1 MKTTLIINPKANHGQ
16 AAQLAD
22 TITSLVGSYVKPEV
36 IMTEGPGHA
45 VELARNAVDQG
56 VELLVSVGGDGTAHE
71 IVNGIVVG
79 GSTDTTLGIVP
90 IGSGN
95 DLAFGM
101 GISNDLNE
109 AVSIIFK
116 GRKRR
121 IDLAKIEDNRGRLR
135 VVTNGIGIGFDATIT
150 IQSRTITRIHG
161 FPMYLLAVLR
171 TIALYFQAP
180 KMSVRFDDESVEQ
193 NILLLAIGLGR
204 RVGGGFFLTP
214 DADHEDDML
223 DSCTVD
229 PVSRYT
235 MLALLPRVMRG
246 THTTSKYVKMRRSH
260 LIDIKSEAPLP
271 IHVDGEIFAF
281 PDDDVRQLTVTSLA
295 KALPIMVPEN

>member
-16 AAQLAD
+16 AAQVTD
-22 TITSLVGSYVKPEV
+22 TIISLVKDYINPEV

-45 VELARNAVDQG
+45 VEVARNAVDQG
-56 VELLVSVGGDGTAHE
+56 VELLVSVGGDGTVHE
-71 IVNGIVVG
+71 IVNGMVVG
-79 GSTDTTLGIVP
+79 GITDTTLGVVP

-95 DLAFGM
+95 DLAFGL
-101 GISNDLNE
+101 GISNDINK

-116 GRKRR
+116 GKKRR
-121 IDLAKIEDNRGRLR
+121 IDLARIEDDRGRFE

-150 IQSRTITRIHG
+150 IQSRTITRVHG
-161 FPMYLLAVLR
+161 FTMYLLAVLR

-180 KMSVRFDDESVEQ
+180 KVRILFDDERIEQ

-214 DADHEDDML
+214 DANHEDDLL
-223 DSCTVD
+223 DSCTID

-246 THTTSKYVKMRRSH
+246 THTTSKFVKMRRSH
-260 LIDIKSEAPLP
+260 LIDIKSESPLP
-271 IHVDGEIFAF
+271 VHVDGEIFAF

-295 KALPIMVPEN
+295 KALPIMVPED

>member
-1 MKTTLIINPKANHGQ
+1 MKTTLIINPQANHGQ
-16 AAQLAD
+16 AAQFTD
-22 TITSLVGSYVKPEV
+22 TIISLVRNYVNPEV

-45 VELARNAVDQG
+45 VEMARNAVDHG
-56 VELLVSVGGDGTAHE
+56 VELLVSVGGDGTVHE
-71 IVNGIVVG
+71 IVNGMVVG
-79 GSTDTTLGIVP
+79 GRTDTTLGVVP

-101 GISNDLNE
+101 GISNDIKE

-121 IDLAKIEDNRGRLR
+121 IDLARIEDDRGRF
-135 VVTNGIGIGFDATIT
+135 VMVTNGIGIGFDATIT
-150 IQSRTITRIHG
+150 IQSRTITRVHG

-180 KMSVRFDDESVEQ
+180 KVRIRFDDERVEQ

-204 RVGGGFFLTP
+204 RVGGGFYLTP
-214 DADHEDDML
+214 EANHDDDLL

-246 THTTSKYVKMRRSH
+246 THTTSKHVKMRRSH
-260 LIDIKSEAPLP
+260 LIDIKSETPLP

-281 PDDDVRQLTVTSLA
+281 PEDDVRRLTVTSLA
-295 KALPIMVPEN
+295 KVLPIMIPED